1 LSHNHL
7 KMKRLLIE
15 DLYKWKNKPKRK
27 PLILEGT
34 RQVGKTWLMKSFGE
48 QAYTQTI
55 YLNFESG
62 TALRDLFKVDFNIPR
77 IISTIEIEMGVKI
90 NAENTLLIF
99 DEIQEVEKGLT
110 ALKYFY
116 ELAPQYH
123 IIAAGSW
130 LGISL
135 QKNNSFPVGKV
146 DFLHLYPLSFIEF
159 LENTGEKNLG
169 EQIIANNW
177 ALLEPF
183 HAKLVSLTRLY
194 YFVGGMPEA
203 VLTYI
208 ESNNLQ
214 EVRQIQLKIIQG
226 YENDFGK
233 HAPAQIVPKIRLVWN
248 AILSQLAK
256 ENKKFIYG
264 QIKKGARAKEFEDAI
279 SWLVNAGLIIKICKV
294 EKPSIPLKA
303 YADFE
308 VFKLFILD
316 IGLLTAMADIS
327 PKTILEKNKILTEFK
342 GALTEQFVCQQLKPL
357 KDLYFWGAQNG
368 TAELDFMVQDQNIII
383 PVEVKAEE
391 NLKAKSM
398 KVYIEKYQPQKA
410 LRVAMVNYK
419 IRDNNLINIPLYAV
433 GEIFKAEN

>member
-1 LSHNHL
+1 
-7 KMKRLLIE
+7 MKRLLIN
-15 DLYKWKNKPKRK
+15 DLLRWKNKVKRK

-34 RQVGKTWLMKSFGE
+34 RQVGKTWLMKTFG
-48 QAYTQTI
+48 QMAYAQTV
-55 YLNFESG
+55 YLNFESSA
-62 TALRDLFKVDFNIPR
+62 ALKDLFLPDFNIER
-77 IISTIEIEMGVKI
+77 IITTIAIEMGVQI

-159 LENTGEKNLG
+159 LENSGENALAD
-169 EQIIANNW
+169 QIIANNW
-177 ALLEPF
+177 EVIKPF
-183 HAKLVSLTRLY
+183 HEKLVSLTRLY
-194 YFVGGMPEA
+194 YYVGGMPEA
-203 VLTYI
+203 VQTYI
-208 ESNNLQ
+208 DSKDLLQ
-214 EVRQIQLKIIQG
+214 VRQVQTKILQG

-233 HAPAQIVPKIRLVWN
+233 HAPNAIVPKIRMVWN
-248 AILSQLAK
+248 AILGQLAK

-279 SWLVNAGLIIKICKV
+279 NWLVNAGLVIKISNI

-308 VFKLFILD
+308 TFKLYILD
-316 IGLLTAMADIS
+316 IGLLTTMADLNAKIL
-327 PKTILEKNKILTEFK
+327 LEKNKIMTEFK

-357 KDLYFWGAQNG
+357 KDLYYWTAANG
-368 TAELDFMVQDQNIII
+368 TAEIDFLVQDQNQVI
-383 PVEVKAEE
+383 PIEVKAEE

-398 KVYIEKYQPQKA
+398 KEYIAKYSPEKAYRA
-410 LRVAMVNYK
+410 AMVTYK
-419 IRDNNLINIPLYAV
+419 LKDNTLINMPLYAI
-433 GEIFKAEN
+433 GEVFGK